1 LLQEVQV
8 WEPAQPHKA
17 TVETMVAAARDMVQ
31 QAAAVAVQTVVQ
43 AAQVMETEPSV
54 EAKVAASQAVH
65 ILQLPEGTVAD
76 TSKFMRIQSSLTAQL
91 RQMEETET
99 PAVKPQAEPVR
110 VALAEA
116 AVQVVLF

>member
-1 LLQEVQV
+1 
-8 WEPAQPHKA
+8 
-17 TVETMVAAARDMVQ
+17 MVAAARDMVQ

-116 AVQVVLF
+116 AVQVVRF